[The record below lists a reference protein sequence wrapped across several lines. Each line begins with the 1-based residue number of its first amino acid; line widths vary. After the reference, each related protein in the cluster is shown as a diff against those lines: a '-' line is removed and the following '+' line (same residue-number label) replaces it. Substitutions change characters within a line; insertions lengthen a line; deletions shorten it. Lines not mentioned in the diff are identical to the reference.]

1 MKQWMANCRGCG
13 KLIVWTKMQSGRPM
27 PCDPEI
33 IRFSKGGTQAYV
45 TPDGFVIH
53 GTPKPDGELMG
64 YISHFATC
72 PKANGFRK
80 G

>member
-1 MKQWMANCRGCG
+1 MDGQLQRLREADR
-13 KLIVWTKMQSGRPM
+13 LDEDVSGRPM

-33 IRFSKGGTQAYV
+33 IRFTKGGTQAYV

-53 GTPKPDGELMG
+53 GTPKQDGELMG